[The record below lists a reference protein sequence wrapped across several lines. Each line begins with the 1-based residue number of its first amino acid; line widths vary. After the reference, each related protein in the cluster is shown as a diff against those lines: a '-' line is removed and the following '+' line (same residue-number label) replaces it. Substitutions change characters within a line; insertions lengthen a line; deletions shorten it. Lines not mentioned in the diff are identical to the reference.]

1 MLVLLIINNLS
12 LRFDISKNF
21 IQIMMNRYLL
31 CLIVTGVLQM
41 AQAQNLTVSQITGAS
56 NYLNVITTAVPFL
69 EIAPDARAG
78 GMGDAGVA
86 TSTDANAIHWN
97 PAKMAF
103 AEKEMGVSISYTPWL
118 RALVPDINLAYLSFY
133 KKFNDQ
139 QALGISMRYF
149 SLGDI
154 TFTDV
159 VGTEIGQF
167 KPNEFSIDLAYSRKL
182 GEDFSGG
189 VALRYIYSNLT
200 GGFAVAGNE
209 SHAGTSIAAD
219 ISAFYHKEVAWGGK
233 GSIFT
238 FGANISNI
246 GSKVSYTQTG
256 HSDFIPT
263 MLKVG
268 PALKMNLDEYNTL
281 CFTIDFDKLLVPTPP
296 IYKVDSSG
304 APVIDPTTNKQ
315 VILAG
320 KDPNVSVPQGIAQS
334 FYDAPGGFSEQMKEF
349 DIATG
354 IEYWY
359 DKQFAVRTGY
369 FYEPT
374 SKGGRQFFTIGA
386 GLKYSVFGLDFAY
399 LIPTAQR
406 NPLENTL
413 RFTLLFDFDSSKN
426 KDNKDTKDATN

>member
-1 MLVLLIINNLS
+1 
-12 LRFDISKNF
+12 
-21 IQIMMNRYLL
+21 MMNRYLL
-31 CLIVTGVLQM
+31 CLIIAGVFNV
-41 AQAQNLTVSQITGAS
+41 AQAGNNLTVSQLTGAS

-69 EIAPDARAG
+69 EIAPDARSG

-86 TSTDANAIHWN
+86 ISTDANSIHWN
-97 PAKMAF
+97 PAKLAF
-103 AEKEMGVSISYTPWL
+103 SEKDMGFGLSYTPWL

-133 KKFNDQ
+133 KKFNEQ
-139 QALGISMRYF
+139 QALAISMRYF

-167 KPNEFSIDLAYSRKL
+167 KPNEFSLDLAYSRKL
-182 GEDFSGG
+182 GENFSGG

-209 SHAGTSIAAD
+209 SHPGTSVAAD
-219 ISAFYHKEVAWGGK
+219 ISMFYHREVSWGGK

-238 FGANISNI
+238 AGANISNI

-256 HSDFIPT
+256 HTDFIPT
-263 MLKVG
+263 MLKIG

-281 CFTIDFDKLLVPTPP
+281 CFTFDFDKLLVPTPP
-296 IYKVDSSG
+296 IYELDSNG
-304 APVIDPTTNKQ
+304 ATAIDPVTKKP
-315 VILAG
+315 VVLAG
-320 KDPNVSVPQGIAQS
+320 KSPDVSVPQGIIQS
-334 FYDAPGGFSEQMKEF
+334 FYDAPGGFKEQMKEF
-349 DIATG
+349 DIAIG
-354 IEYWY
+354 LEYWY

-369 FYEPT
+369 FYEPN
-374 SKGGRQFFTIGA
+374 SKGGRQFFTVGA

-413 RFTLLFDFDSSKN
+413 RFTLLFDFDSAKN
-426 KDNKDTKDATN
+426 KDNKDVKDATN